1 MQKLLA
7 GTMLLLAIAGCAKK
21 EEPPPISGGSGGRSP
36 GGIILTGA
44 PHTSLTLTAS
54 AGTSLRGDSVV
65 VMGGQSCVL
74 VTVEVVPKT
83 VPPTYTT
90 RVVCSP
96 KAAVGDSVVVMG
108 GQYTALTATTPPGTA
123 PTYSL
128 RGDSV
133 VVMGG
138 QECVLMDVPVIPATV
153 PPTYT
158 TTIRCFPRK

>member
-65 VMGGQSCVL
+65 VIGGQSCVL
-74 VTVEVVPKT
+74 VAVEKKPKT

-90 RVVCSP
+90 TVVCSP
-96 KAAVGDSVVVMG
+96 NATVGDSVVVMG
-108 GQYTALTATTPPGTA
+108 GQNTALTPAVPPGTA

-133 VVMGG
+133 IVMGG
-138 QECVLMDVPVIPATV
+138 QNCVLIDVEVSPPTV
-153 PPTYT
+153 PASYT